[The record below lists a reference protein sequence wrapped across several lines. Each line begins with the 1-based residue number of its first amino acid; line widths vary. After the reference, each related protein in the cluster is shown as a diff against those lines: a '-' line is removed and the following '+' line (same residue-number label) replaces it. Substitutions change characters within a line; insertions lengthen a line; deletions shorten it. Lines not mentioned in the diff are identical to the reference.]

1 MTIYFCHY
9 FLFLL
14 PYYNSQF
21 HLLLCDLY
29 IVAFWKG
36 STAKVCSFP
45 ASRRRRRG
53 DVLPIRRCSA
63 HPTMFCPSNDIL
75 PVRWCSAHPMM
86 LCPSDDALPIHW
98 CFARPHRGTSS
109 AVAPASPRDAG
120 NQLGALTC
128 PNKREPGPALTSVL
142 PLRGGFWVNGISL
155 MLLIGAGLIHLC
167 NERV

>member
-45 ASRRRRRG
+45 ASRRWRCG
-53 DVLPIRRCSA
+53 DVLPVRWFSA
-63 HPTMFCPSNDIL
+63 HPTMFYPSDDAL
-75 PVRWCSAHPMM
+75 PIRWCSAHPMM
-86 LCPSDDALPIHW
+86 LFPSVDALPIPTVVPAEPWLRHPPGMQ
-98 CFARPHRGTSS
+98 ATSWVPWRATTS
-109 AVAPASPRDAG
+109 GILAQHHQRASLKGWILSKWHFINAIDWGRS
-120 NQLGALTC
+120 NS
-128 PNKREPGPALTSVL
+128 SV
-142 PLRGGFWVNGISL
+142 
-155 MLLIGAGLIHLC
+155 
-167 NERV
+167 